1 MPTDPLRVSDR
12 KTTEAGAPKSPGGK
26 PSIVGKLRIAIYYPW
41 VYLTS
46 GAERTL
52 LEVARRSRHE
62 VTIFTSRYEPEA
74 TFPGLRDVD
83 VRVLDSVSV
92 HRSPLQV
99 ARSGLRIF
107 TRKIDLRGFDA
118 LLVVCEGLGD
128 LVVLRNLGI
137 PAFNLCLTPLRIVF
151 DPVYR
156 ANHLANRSAFE
167 RLLIRAG
174 SVVFRWIDRLAWRR
188 YRMVFPIS
196 AEVKRRIEAGGL
208 APAHRLR
215 VLHPGVDLEAFVPST
230 ESDRTFFV
238 PGRIMWTKNLELAI
252 EAFRRFR
259 ERAPEPASWRLRIA
273 GIVDRKSEPYL
284 EKLRE
289 LARGDDAIEFCVHPD
304 DEQMRSFYR
313 TCFATLF
320 TAFNE
325 DWGLVVIEAMATG
338 KPCVALDRGGPREI
352 VRHGQDG
359 LLAEPDAE
367 AFAGAMLR
375 LVTEPGLRDRIAEA
389 GPVSAARFGWQPF
402 VDTLDRALEESLHD
416 GASDPARRRQEKE
429 AAV

>member
-1 MPTDPLRVSDR
+1 MRGAEP
-12 KTTEAGAPKSPGGK
+12 KTAEGK
-26 PSIVGKLRIAIYYPW
+26 PSNVGKLRIAVYYPW

-52 LEVARRSRHE
+52 LEFARRSRHQ
-62 VTIFTSRYEPEA
+62 VVIFTSRYEPEA
-74 TFPGLRDVD
+74 TFPGLQQLD

-92 HRSPLQV
+92 HRSPLRV
-99 ARSGLRIF
+99 ALSGLRIL
-107 TRKIDLRGFDA
+107 TRKIDLNRFDA

-156 ANHLANRSAFE
+156 ATYLAQRS
-167 RLLIRAG
+167 LLQRSMIRAG
-174 SVVFRWIDRLAWRR
+174 SALFRAIDRLAWKR
-188 YRMVFPIS
+188 YRLIFPIS
-196 AEVKRRIEAGGL
+196 AEVERRIRAGGL
-208 APAHRLR
+208 APESKLR
-215 VLHPGVDLEAFVPST
+215 VLHPGVDLDAFTPST
-230 ESDRTFFV
+230 DSDRTFFV

-259 ERAPEPASWRLRIA
+259 ERAPEPETWRLRIA

-284 EKLRE
+284 EKLRT
-289 LARGDDAIEFCVHPD
+289 LAGSDPAIEFRVHP
-304 DEQMRSFYR
+304 EEEELRSFYR
-313 TCFATLF
+313 TCFGTLF

-325 DWGLVVIEAMATG
+325 DWGLVVIEAMASG

-359 LLAEPDAE
+359 LLAEPE
-367 AFAGAMLR
+367 PGAFAEAMLR
-375 LVTEPGLRDRIAEA
+375 LVNEPGLRERIVAEA
-389 GPVSAARFGWQPF
+389 PVSAARFGWQRF
-402 VDTLDRALEESLHD
+402 VDALDGALEESLRD
-416 GASDPARRRQEKE
+416 GASDRAREQRPEE
-429 AAV
+429 VAA